1 MAARVCTASG
11 ALMAS
16 SGEALHIVPHTIRSD
31 SQVKLIRRISEA
43 PDSRGYLNSIQT
55 TCGILVVAQP
65 SQTSIPHTYNAS
77 NPNKPNPVAPHT
89 RPFFALAMSVA

>member
-31 SQVKLIRRISEA
+31 SQVKLIHRISEA

-55 TCGILVVAQP
+55 TGCILVVAQP
-65 SQTSIPHTYNAS
+65 SQTSAYNAS
-77 NPNKPNPVAPHT
+77 NPNKPVAPHT
-89 RPFFALAMSVA
+89 RPFFALAISVA